1 MPPYGGI
8 RLKKMKYGQ
17 KITFTSDCQG
27 TVGPSGCPG
36 SSTHLRGSDLLKASS
51 TMAQQCD
58 LALGFGKPS
67 YMVRNGCKKLLLWVS
82 AQCFRATFKLRP
94 WPGLLCRYAH
104 STPYSLHPSQPCS
117 TPPGMVGPL
126 GEVPDCSPLPQHRCT
141 LTFSDMPSAQLQW
154 PLLPSE
160 TEVSNSLHAAV

>member
-1 MPPYGGI
+1 MVASVW
-8 RLKKMKYGQ
+8 KKWNMGKKSHSLLTG
-17 KITFTSDCQG
+17 QG

-36 SSTHLRGSDLLKASS
+36 SFTHLRGSDLLKASS

-67 YMVRNGCKKLLLWVS
+67 YMARNGCKKLLLWVS

-104 STPYSLHPSQPCS
+104 STPCSLHPSQPCS

-141 LTFSDMPSAQLQW
+141 LTFSDMPSAQLQGT
-154 PLLPSE
+154 LLPSE
-160 TEVSNSLHAAV
+160 TEVSNCLHAAV